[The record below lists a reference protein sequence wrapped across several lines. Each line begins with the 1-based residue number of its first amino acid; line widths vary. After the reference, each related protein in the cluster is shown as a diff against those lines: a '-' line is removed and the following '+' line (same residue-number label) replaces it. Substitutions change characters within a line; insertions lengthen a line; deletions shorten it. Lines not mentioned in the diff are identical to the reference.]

1 MAMIDQIPSIVVCL
15 RSGGDYYPGHVRA
28 LARQIERNATIPYRF
43 VCYTD
48 QVDELLEIETVE
60 LEKNYPGWWSCVELW
75 KHQGPTIAIGL
86 DTLVLKNIDDLLK
99 MVCHIPEEDFFLL
112 DSFFH
117 PGEFIN
123 GMQAWNGDWSWLYDE
138 FDFEKESKLHRGD
151 ENYQIN
157 ALLTKGVDLTAI
169 QEYFEGICSYKR
181 HVRKGL
187 VKDPGIIIFHG
198 DPKPWR
204 TNLWRLVE

>member
-1 MAMIDQIPSIVVCL
+1 MNEGLPSIVCCL
-15 RSGGDYYPGHVRA
+15 RSGGEYHPNHISA
-28 LARQIERNATIPYRF
+28 LAKQIARNVTIPYRF

-48 QVDELLEIETVE
+48 QVADLAGIEMVE

-86 DTLVLKNIDDLLK
+86 DTMVLKNIDNLLK
-99 MVCHIPEEDFFLL
+99 VACHVPEDEFFLL

-123 GMQAWNGDWSWLYDE
+123 GMQIWNGDWSWLYDQ

-151 ENYQIN
+151 ENYQIETLQ
-157 ALLTKGVDLTAI
+157 ARGVDLEPI
-169 QEYFEGICSYKR
+169 QEYFEGICNYKL
-181 HVRKGL
+181 HYKKGL
-187 VKDPGIIIFHG
+187 VKDPSIVIFHG
-198 DPKPWR
+198 RPKPWQ
-204 TNLWRLVE
+204 TSLWKMVK